1 MSPDHR
7 NATNTDATDLATL
20 SADINREHHLATEH
34 ATAAL
39 EHAHRAGELLRDA
52 KASVGHGQWAEWIA
66 EHFDGSER
74 TAQRYMRLARLWPQ
88 LEAKAPSM
96 ADLTLAAAE
105 SLVAAPR
112 TSSPYLD
119 RLTETG
125 ELYDLDLLDLG
136 GALCHFVR
144 INDQH
149 VSGCIIRDRTTATE
163 RYLLMRFVIG
173 DGDGEV
179 TGTGRN
185 CDVLAVPRA
194 LERLDMPP
202 LTDEGWTYDPDSA
215 MAEEAYAILARRGRR
230 LPPRWRDVVTARRAE
245 GPA

>member
-1 MSPDHR
+1 MSAPNTAR
-7 NATNTDATDLATL
+7 PTNLAAL
-20 SADINREHHLATEH
+20 SADINREHQLATEH
-34 ATAAL
+34 AHAAL
-39 EHAHRAGELLRDA
+39 AHAHRAGDLLRDA
-52 KASVGHGQWAEWIA
+52 KATVGHGRWSEWIG

-74 TAQRYMRLARLWPQ
+74 TAQRYMRLAKHWHE

-112 TSSPYLD
+112 TSSAYLE
-119 RLTETG
+119 RLAESG
-125 ELYDLDLLDLG
+125 ELFDLDLLDLG

-149 VSGCIIRDRTTATE
+149 VSGCIIRDRSTATE
-163 RYLLMRFVIG
+163 RYLLIRIVIG
-173 DGDGEV
+173 DGEGEV

-185 CDVLAVPRA
+185 CGVTAVPRA

-202 LTDEGWTYDPDSA
+202 LTDEGWTYDPDSTE
-215 MAEEAYAILARRGRR
+215 AEEAYAMLARRGRR
-230 LPPRWRDVVTARRAE
+230 LPPRWHDVVAARRAE
-245 GPA
+245 ATA